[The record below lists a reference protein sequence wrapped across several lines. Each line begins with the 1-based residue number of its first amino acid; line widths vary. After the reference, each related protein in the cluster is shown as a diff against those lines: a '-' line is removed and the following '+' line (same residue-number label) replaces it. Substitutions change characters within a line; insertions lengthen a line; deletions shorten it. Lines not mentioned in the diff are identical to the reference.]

1 MKTKLQIKIKIKIK
15 IKMYG
20 MSNVRKSVTTRLLQK
35 CVSENF
41 KFSHIVMTSTMTSL
55 EYKLA
60 ADQIYFYIKT
70 LES

>member
-1 MKTKLQIKIKIKIK
+1 MKTKLQIK

-41 KFSHIVMTSTMTSL
+41 EFSRIVMTSTMTSL

-60 ADQIYFYIKT
+60 TDRIYFYIKT

>member
-1 MKTKLQIKIKIKIK
+1 MKTKLQIKIK

-20 MSNVRKSVTTRLLQK
+20 MSNVRKSVTTRFLQK

-41 KFSHIVMTSTMTSL
+41 EFPRIVMTSTMTSL

>member
-1 MKTKLQIKIKIKIK
+1 
-15 IKMYG
+15 MYG
-20 MSNVRKSVTTRLLQK
+20 MSNVRKSVTTRFLQK

-41 KFSHIVMTSTMTSL
+41 EFPRIVMTSTMTSL